1 MSEVPSPITIL
12 RKRPAGQ
19 GGASTSAYFRKT
31 QRGKLQRVVREH
43 YLRPHSDFP
52 LPPDLP
58 TGTHWIVPDTNAVL
72 HQFDLLASPE
82 FPSPLLVAQ
91 TVLDEVR
98 HRSLPLYNKL
108 RTLVDDEFDH
118 LAADDGTKLKRGFTV
133 WNEAIEETFL
143 EKRDGESPNDR
154 NDRAIRHVASFYA
167 SLVSSSSSASSSS
180 RPSIKRQKT
189 LTGSNPS
196 TSSSNAA
203 DVASAPVLLLTD
215 DAANL
220 KLAQAASIP
229 ALTVRQYVESLPD
242 AVQTKLVDLLAVSG
256 SGIDRDAR
264 GGGGGGG
271 GGGKRKALYQEY
283 LPTSVLQAG
292 VKAGKFFQGHF
303 NPSQYNFR
311 EANVNVPGR
320 DKPILLSGLESMNR
334 SVAGDLVVV
343 ELLPESDW
351 KAIGETLVESDS
363 KQDDPD
369 SLPTADDS
377 ATTTTAADDKGD
389 GQGPVTDA
397 TVHVPAPREVQPTG
411 RVVGI
416 VRRAFRPYVCTLDL
430 ASLPPSA
437 LTSTTSTTV
446 LASPVSRQVPR
457 IRVLTRQAAH
467 LATQKFLV
475 SIDRWSVS
483 SRYPEGHFVRVLGQV
498 GSKEGEVESLLEEW
512 EVPYRPF
519 SSSILSC
526 LPEEGEAWVVPS
538 KGDDPKGIW
547 RGREDLRDEI
557 VCSID
562 PPGCT
567 DIDDALHAKRL
578 PNGNIQ
584 AGVHIADVSHFVLPD
599 NPMDAEAASRGT
611 TVYLVDKRIDMLPHL
626 LGTNLCSL
634 RPYVERLA
642 FSVIW
647 ELDDKADIVNVRFTK
662 SVIASKEAFTY
673 EAAQKR
679 HDDPSQTDKLTEGVR
694 LLNRIAKQLRAKRM
708 AAGALNLASP
718 EVKIHLE
725 SSESTGPIDA
735 PVDVEQKELFETNQ
749 LVEEFMLLAN
759 ISVAERIYQ
768 QFPQTAVLRR
778 HAPPPKTNFEVLQD
792 VLEKRRGMSLDVST
806 SGKLAAS
813 LDECIDPSLPSF
825 NTLVR
830 IMATRCMLS
839 AEYFCSGS
847 IPASQFSH
855 YGLASPI
862 YTHFTSPIRRYAD
875 VLVHRQLAA
884 AITGQPLH
892 AGLQTRSWVDK
903 TLEVVNK
910 RHRGAQQAARASIEF
925 YVALAIQRREE
936 RAKQTDGVE
945 KKVRAEAFVIRA
957 FRNGVAVFVNQFG
970 LEGLVTFKR
979 DNEYDAETYEIAV
992 PDPKDPTGDK
1002 VKIGV
1007 FDKVMVEI
1015 RVEKDKNTQRGKVV
1029 MALIEPVD
1037 SRGM

>member
-1 MSEVPSPITIL
+1 MSEENPSSITIL

-19 GGASTSAYFRKT
+19 GGASSTSYWRKT
-31 QRGKLQRVVREH
+31 ARGKLQRVIREH
-43 YLRPHSDFP
+43 YLRPSTDFASP
-52 LPPDLP
+52 PQLPEGAQWVL
-58 TGTHWIVPDTNAVL
+58 PDTNAIL
-72 HQFDLLASPE
+72 HQFDLISSND
-82 FPSPLLVAQ
+82 FPAPLLIAQ

-108 RTLVDDEFDH
+108 RTLVDDDMELPGANGEKF
-118 LAADDGTKLKRGFTV
+118 KRGFTV

-143 EKRDGESPNDR
+143 EKEPGESPNDR
-154 NDRAIRHVASFYA
+154 NDRAIRHLAAYYS
-167 SLVSSSSSASSSS
+167 SLLTSSSSN
-180 RPSIKRQKT
+180 KRQKT
-189 LTGSNPS
+189 SAS
-196 TSSSNAA
+196 TSAPSPASSPL
-203 DVASAPVLLLTD
+203 VLLTD

-229 ALTVRQYVESLPD
+229 TLTIRQYVDSLPSSLQ
-242 AVQTKLVDLLAVSG
+242 AKLVDLLAVAGTGLDRSG
-256 SGIDRDAR
+256 NN
-264 GGGGGGG
+264 
-271 GGGKRKALYQEY
+271 GGKGRGKALYSEY

-292 VKAGKFFQGHF
+292 VKAGKLFQGHF

-311 EANVNVPGR
+311 EASVNVHGR
-320 DKPILLSGLESMNR
+320 DKPILLAGLESMNR

-343 ELLPESDW
+343 ELLPESQW
-351 KAIGETLVESDS
+351 KSIGEEVVDSDQ

-369 SLPTADDS
+369 ALPTTTDDTQVSKPTDS
-377 ATTTTAADDKGD
+377 AASI
-389 GQGPVTDA
+389 
-397 TVHVPAPREVQPTG
+397 VPNPPASTREVQPTG
-411 RVVGI
+411 KVVGI
-416 VRRAFRPYVCTLDL
+416 IRRAFRPYVCTLDL

-437 LTSTTSTTV
+437 LTSSTSTTI
-446 LASPVSRQVPR
+446 LASPVSRQIPR
-457 IRVLTRQAAH
+457 IRILTRQAAH
-467 LATQKFLV
+467 LSSQKFLV
-475 SIDRWSVS
+475 SIDRWSIT
-483 SRYPEGHFVRVLGQV
+483 SRYPEGHFVRILGQV

-519 SSSILSC
+519 SSSILNC
-526 LPEEGEAWVVPS
+526 LPEEGEGWVVPS
-538 KGDDPKGIW
+538 KDNDPKGIW
-547 RGREDLRDEI
+547 KNREDLRDEI
-557 VCSID
+557 ICSID

-567 DIDDALHAKRL
+567 DIDDALHAKLL

-647 ELDDKADIVNVRFTK
+647 ELNENADIVNVRFTK

-673 EAAQKR
+673 EAAQKT
-679 HDDPSQTDKLTEGVR
+679 HDDPSKTDRLSEGVR
-694 LLNRIAKQLRAKRM
+694 LLNKIAKQLKAKRM

-735 PVDVEQKELFETNQ
+735 PVDVEVKELYETNS

-792 VLEKRRGMSLDVST
+792 VLQKRRNMTLDVST
-806 SGKLAAS
+806 SGALADS
-813 LDECIDPSLPSF
+813 LDECVDPSFPSF

-875 VLVHRQLAA
+875 VLVHRQLSA
-884 AITGQPLH
+884 AISGQPLH

-936 RAKQTDGVE
+936 RAKASMDSQQ
-945 KKVRAEAFVIRA
+945 KVRAEAFVIRA

-992 PDPKDPTGDK
+992 PDKNGDK

-1007 FDKVMVEI
+1007 FDKVVVEI
-1015 RVEKDKNTQRGKVV
+1015 GVEKDKNTQRGKVV
-1029 MALIEPVD
+1029 MALVEPVD
-1037 SRGM
+1037 SRGL

>member
-1 MSEVPSPITIL
+1 MSDPSPSSITIL

-19 GGASTSAYFRKT
+19 GGASSTSFWRKT
-31 QRGKLQRVVREH
+31 ARGKLQRVIREH
-43 YLRPHSDFP
+43 YLRPASDFP
-52 LPPDLP
+52 PPPNLPEGVQWVL
-58 TGTHWIVPDTNAVL
+58 PDTNAIL
-72 HQFDLLASPE
+72 HQFDLISSTD
-82 FPSPLLVAQ
+82 FPAPLLVAQ

-108 RTLVDDEFDH
+108 RTLVDDDLD
-118 LAADDGTKLKRGFTV
+118 LANGAGKIKRGFTV

-143 EKRDGESPNDR
+143 EKDQGESPNDR
-154 NDRAIRHVASFYA
+154 NDRAIRHLAAYYT
-167 SLVSSSSSASSSS
+167 SLLSSSSSSNKRQKTSSSSSA
-180 RPSIKRQKT
+180 
-189 LTGSNPS
+189 PS
-196 TSSSNAA
+196 TSSSPL
-203 DVASAPVLLLTD
+203 VLLTD
-215 DAANL
+215 DQANL
-220 KLAQAASIP
+220 KLAQSASIP
-229 ALTVRQYVESLPD
+229 TLTIRQYVDSLPSTL
-242 AVQTKLVDLLAVSG
+242 QTKLVDLLAVAG
-256 SGIDRDAR
+256 TGLDRDGKSGKGR
-264 GGGGGGG
+264 G
-271 GGGKRKALYQEY
+271 KALYSEY

-292 VKAGKFFQGHF
+292 VKAGKLFQGHF

-311 EANVNVPGR
+311 EASVNVPGR
-320 DKPILLSGLESMNR
+320 DKPILLSGLEAMNR

-343 ELLPESDW
+343 EILPESEW
-351 KAIGETLVESDS
+351 KSIGEEVVDSDQ

-369 SLPTADDS
+369 ALPTAE
-377 ATTTTAADDKGD
+377 TTG
-389 GQGPVTDA
+389 DA
-397 TVHVPAPREVQPTG
+397 TSKPASTGASIVPNPPLQTREVQTTG
-411 RVVGI
+411 KVVGI
-416 VRRAFRPYVCTLDL
+416 LRRAFRPYVCTLDL

-437 LTSTTSTTV
+437 LTSSTSTTI
-446 LASPVSRQVPR
+446 LASPVSRQIPR
-457 IRVLTRQAAH
+457 IRILTRQAAH
-467 LATQKFLV
+467 LASQKFLV
-475 SIDRWSVS
+475 SIDRWSIT
-483 SRYPEGHFVRVLGQV
+483 SRYPEGHFVRVLGKV

-519 SSSILSC
+519 SSSILNC
-526 LPEEGEAWVVPS
+526 LPEEGDGWVVPS
-538 KGDDPKGIW
+538 KDNDPKGIW
-547 RGREDLRDEI
+547 SGRQDLRDEI

-562 PPGCT
+562 PPGCQ

-578 PNGNIQ
+578 PNGNIE

-642 FSVIW
+642 FSVLW
-647 ELDDKADIVNVRFTK
+647 ELNENADIVNVRFTK

-673 EAAQKR
+673 EAAQRRK
-679 HDDPSQTDKLTEGVR
+679 DDTTKTDTLTEGIR
-694 LLNRIAKQLRAKRM
+694 LLNSLAIKLRAKRM

-718 EVKIHLE
+718 EVKIHME

-735 PVDVEQKELFETNQ
+735 PVDVEVKELFETNS

-759 ISVAERIYQ
+759 ISVAERIYK

-792 VLEKRRGMSLDVST
+792 VLQKRRDMSLDVST
-806 SGKLAAS
+806 SRALADS
-813 LDECIDPSLPSF
+813 LDECVDPTFPSF

-884 AITGQPLH
+884 AISGEPLH

-936 RAKQTDGVE
+936 RAKAAMDGQQ
-945 KKVRAEAFVIRA
+945 KVRAEAYVIRA

-979 DNEYDAETYEIAV
+979 DNEYDAETYEITV
-992 PDPKDPTGDK
+992 PDKNGDK

-1007 FDKVMVEI
+1007 FDKVVVEI
-1015 RVEKDKNTQRGKVV
+1015 GVEKDKNTQRGKVV
-1029 MALIEPVD
+1029 MALCEPVD
-1037 SRGM
+1037 SRGL